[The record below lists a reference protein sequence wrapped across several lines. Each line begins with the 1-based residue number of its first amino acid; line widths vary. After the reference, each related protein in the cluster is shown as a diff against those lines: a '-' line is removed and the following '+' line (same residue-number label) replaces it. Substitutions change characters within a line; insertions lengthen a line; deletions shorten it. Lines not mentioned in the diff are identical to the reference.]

1 MALRVSQVVVEV
13 LQSTALGGN
22 AYAGGN
28 AANGK
33 AISEKICA
41 ACHGVDGAKPIAPE
55 NPILA
60 GQYGDYIVKALRDY
74 KSGKR
79 SNPVMKG
86 MADPLSRKDIE
97 DLAAWFSS
105 QHSSLHF
112 QR

>member
-1 MALRVSQVVVEV
+1 MKTILMAIAALA
-13 LQSTALGGN
+13 LCGTAQ
-22 AYAGGN
+22 AGGN

-33 AISEKICA
+33 AISEKVCA

-60 GQYGDYIVKALRDY
+60 GQYADYIEKALSDY

-79 SNPVMKG
+79 VSAVMKPF
-86 MADPLSRKDIE
+86 AEPLKKKEIE
-97 DLAAWFSS
+97 DLAAWFSKQKS
-105 QHSSLHF
+105 TLHF

>member
-1 MALRVSQVVVEV
+1 MRALIIAA
-13 LQSTALGGN
+13 ALLASGSN

-33 AISEKICA
+33 AISEKFCA
-41 ACHGVDGAKPIAPE
+41 ACHGVDGAKPLGAE

-60 GQYGDYIVKALRDY
+60 GQYSDYIVKALSDY

-79 SNPVMKG
+79 ANPIMKAF
-86 MADPLSRKDIE
+86 ADPLKKKDIE

-105 QHSSLHF
+105 QKSSLHF